1 MEKIKTLEG
10 NRFVEMINELERNEN
25 TGVPVKV
32 LLLML
37 SIISNN
43 SNSEEEI
50 ERLIESLHMDNVED
64 AVRKTL
70 LFVSNTMLYNLYDY
84 VSAEKKSEVLN

>member
-25 TGVPVKV
+25 TEVPVKV

-37 SIISNN
+37 SIIANN

-50 ERLIESLHMDNVED
+50 KRLIDSLHMDNVED

-84 VSAEKKSEVLN
+84 LSAEKKSEVLN